1 MEKSEDRPRT
11 FIVNRGRAVQAAY
24 REPEIGAY
32 AGNPFQEALPPYL
45 TTDQAILR
53 LKHYPE
59 FRESYRKAS
68 NEIRSQLIQSSMRF
82 FTPLDIHIDLY
93 RRFSNLIRVGYLG
106 RNPLFDFSRKKTLL
120 QLNTFDQYED
130 QYEPAKDEISST
142 AAGFHL
148 AGISG
153 IGKSF
158 SLNRILNLFPQ
169 VIHHSNYR
177 GRDFT
182 HSQLVWLKIDC
193 PFDGNPRGLCIS
205 FYKTVDALLGTTYK
219 NKYVKDRRLQD
230 ELLSDMVTV
239 AGNHYVGVLVIDEI
253 QRLSLAKSG
262 GANKLLNFFV
272 QLVND
277 IGIPVVLVGTY
288 KALEVLSIEFSYM
301 RRGTGQGDLIW
312 DRMENDRQW
321 QVFVRSLFKA
331 QYTRKSFR
339 ADDQIPLSKE
349 DKQRNKKTQTLS
361 DVLYEETQGITDLA
375 VKVYMFAQERA
386 IDSGTEIVNAQI
398 IRSVAKDKFGM
409 LRDVLK
415 ALRYGDKRALYRF
428 EDVYPVAFKDYL
440 ITLPDHSKTEIEVEG
455 KFGSQPEVQAIM
467 EKTSNTSVET
477 GDSNKSLESKTSTP
491 SAKRDKRRPRHEQG
505 LLPQLTAGLDK
516 NKPKAFYTALKD
528 AGYIKSVAE
537 YL

>member
-1 MEKSEDRPRT
+1 METSEDRPRT

-24 REPEIGAY
+24 REPEISAY

-53 LKHYPE
+53 LKYYPE

-93 RRFSNLIRVGYLG
+93 RRFSNLIRVGYLS
-106 RNPLFDFSRKKTLL
+106 RNPLSTSRKKKTL
-120 QLNTFDQYED
+120 QLNTFDQYGD
-130 QYEPAKDEISST
+130 QYEPAQDEISST

-205 FYKTVDALLGTTYK
+205 FFKTVDAILGTTYK
-219 NKYVKDRRLQD
+219 NNYVKDRRLQD

-262 GANKLLNFFV
+262 GANKLLNFFI

-312 DRMENDRQW
+312 DRMKNDKEW
-321 QVFVRSLFKA
+321 QVFVKSLFKA
-331 QYTRKSFR
+331 QYTRKSSG
-339 ADDQIPLSKE
+339 ASDLVPLSKKE
-349 DKQRNKKTQTLS
+349 RQHNKLPQTLS

-386 IDSGTEIVNAQI
+386 IDSRTEIVNAGI

-409 LRDVLK
+409 LREVLE
-415 ALRYGDKRALYRF
+415 ALKYGDKRALYRF
-428 EDVYPVAFKDYL
+428 EDVYPAAFKDYL
-440 ITLPDHSKTEIEVEG
+440 ITLPDQSQAEIEVEG
-455 KFGSQPEVQAIM
+455 KFGSQPEVQAIL
-467 EKTSNTSVET
+467 EETSNASVET
-477 GDSNKSLESKTSTP
+477 GDSNKPLESKTSIT
-491 SAKRDKRRPRHEQG
+491 STKRDKRKPRHERG
-505 LLPQLTAGLDK
+505 LLPQLTADLDK
-516 NKPKAFYTALKD
+516 NNPKAFYTALKD
-528 AGYIKSVAE
+528 AGYIKSASE

>member
-1 MEKSEDRPRT
+1 MGNSEERPRS
-11 FIVNRGRAVQAAY
+11 FIVNRGRVVRAAY
-24 REPEIGAY
+24 REPEIDNY
-32 AGNPFQEALPPYL
+32 AGNPCQEALPPHL
-45 TTDQAILR
+45 TTEQAILR

-59 FRESYRKAS
+59 FRESYR
-68 NEIRSQLIQSSMRF
+68 NEPDELRYQLIQNSMRF
-82 FTPLDIHIDLY
+82 FTPLDIHLDLY
-93 RRFSNLIRVGYLG
+93 RRFSNLIRVGYLS
-106 RNPLFDFSRKKTLL
+106 RNPFSTASQKKKVSK
-120 QLNTFDQYED
+120 LNTFDQYED
-130 QYEPAKDEISST
+130 QYDPTQDEISST

-158 SLNRILNLFPQ
+158 SLSRILNLFPQ
-169 VIHHSNYR
+169 VIHHNSYR

-205 FYKTVDALLGTTYK
+205 FFKTVDAILGTTYK
-219 NKYVKDRRLQD
+219 QNYVRDRRLQD

-239 AGNHYVGVLVIDEI
+239 ASNHYVGVLVIDEI

-262 GANKLLNFFV
+262 GAKRLLNFFV

-312 DRMENDRQW
+312 DRMENNKQW

-331 QYTRKSFR
+331 QYTRKSFSANDR
-339 ADDQIPLSKE
+339 VPLSKGE
-349 DKQRNKKTQTLS
+349 KQRGKQPQTLS

-386 IDSGTEIVNAQI
+386 IESGDEIVNAQI
-398 IRSVAKDKFGM
+398 IRSVAKDKLCM
-409 LRDVLK
+409 LRDILK
-415 ALRYGDKRALYRF
+415 ALKYGDKRALYRF

-440 ITLPDHSKTEIEVEG
+440 ITLPDQSKAEIEVAG
-455 KFGSQPEVQAIM
+455 TFGSQPEVQAAL
-467 EKTSNTSVET
+467 EESSNASVGNGSSKKPT
-477 GDSNKSLESKTSTP
+477 RSKTSISST
-491 SAKRDKRRPRHEQG
+491 KREQRKPRRERG
-505 LLPQLTAGLDK
+505 LLPQLTADLNK
-516 NKPKAFYTALKD
+516 SKPKAFYTVLKE
-528 AGYIKSVAE
+528 AGYIKSSSE